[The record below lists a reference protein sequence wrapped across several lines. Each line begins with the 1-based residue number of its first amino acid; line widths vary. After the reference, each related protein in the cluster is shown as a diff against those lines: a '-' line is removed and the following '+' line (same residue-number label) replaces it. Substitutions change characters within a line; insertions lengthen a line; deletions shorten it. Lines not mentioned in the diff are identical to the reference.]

1 MTLEEAKKALEELKE
16 DYGDEEGVSKALY
29 IMYSKDMISLDDFR
43 AFLNILGYEFTEE
56 FEAMSDDEKK
66 EYSRDEIAKAKD
78 SSPAPQEI
86 EDDKPEDKAEDG
98 EDDDAAPKAEESE
111 TDDKDDDDDDD
122 DDKKA
127 ARLFGFNK

>member
-29 IMYSKDMISLDDFR
+29 IMYSKDMITLDDFR

-78 SSPAPQEI
+78 SSPAPKEI
-86 EDDKPEDKAEDG
+86 ENDKPEDKSEDDNDG
-98 EDDDAAPKAEESE
+98 EDD
-111 TDDKDDDDDDD
+111 KDEDDDD

>member
-29 IMYSKDMISLDDFR
+29 IMYSKDMITLDDFR

-86 EDDKPEDKAEDG
+86 ENDKPDDK
-98 EDDDAAPKAEESE
+98 SE
-111 TDDKDDDDDDD
+111 DDKDDEDDKDEDDDD

>member
-29 IMYSKDMISLDDFR
+29 IMYSKDMITLDDFR

-66 EYSRDEIAKAKD
+66 EYSRDEIAKAKE
-78 SSPAPQEI
+78 SSPEPKEAEGED
-86 EDDKPEDKAEDG
+86 EDD
-98 EDDDAAPKAEESE
+98 APKAESE
-111 TDDKDDDDDDD
+111 TDDKDEDDDD